1 MEDSKEQMEKNVKKE
16 RTGTKDSVIT
26 SAKIKVTMETEI
38 KTRIKKFN
46 KHKKQTPSK
55 KNSKFKYIQIYSQR
69 IRHSQKTGTRTHLFK
84 IKGTVE
90 FERPASLPA

>member
-46 KHKKQTPSK
+46 KHKNKHHLKKQQV
-55 KNSKFKYIQIYSQR
+55 QIYSNIFTENQTLTENWDQNTPFQNKR
-69 IRHSQKTGTRTHLFK
+69 DS
-84 IKGTVE
+84 
-90 FERPASLPA
+90 